1 MQTESCQV
9 PPGDPGTERLL
20 VLLLLR
26 ADHPRW
32 SRSELEADLYDV
44 DRDAIRRS
52 VAYLAAVGVATLD
65 GTTVEASPAARRIDA
80 LCMIGI

>member
-1 MQTESCQV
+1 MRTESCQV

-26 ADHPRW
+26 TDHPRW
-32 SRSELEADLYDV
+32 SCPELEADLYDV
-44 DRDAIRRS
+44 DRDTIWS
-52 VAYLAAVGVATLD
+52 SLAYLAAVGVVVID
-65 GTTVEASPAARRIDA
+65 RETVEASPAARRIDA